1 MKQLSTLLL
10 ALCLLVSPRLTAQVQ
25 DTTIAIPN
33 GNFEQWSNGS
43 GYSVTLIILPL
54 SVYGSYTYPTG
65 WNYLAYP
72 VNETF
77 SYSGMNFNVNTDI
90 PLLKVSNE
98 TSSVYEG
105 SHALKM
111 QSFMLSDILSST
123 IYSIAESSLDPM
135 LTTTVFP
142 TILSTGE
149 VNLDTFLPLM
159 FELADD
165 FDDISAL
172 MSVLDTL
179 NLNNLIEG
187 GIALDSLVPTRLTG
201 QYKYTSADSG
211 DNGGILLVGTKY
223 NPETHQSR
231 VVGAGFTVDLT
242 DTTEYTPFEVVYTSL
257 SDILPTSTHATP
269 DSLIIF
275 LFSSANTSPQ
285 QGSALYL
292 DNLQLWGHERID
304 TCSDVFELHLIHA
317 DTTSA
322 TLGWGFEGDPYHFE
336 AEYGVQGFAQGSGTV
351 VGVTESFLH
360 LSDLQPDTYYDIY
373 VRCVCD
379 DDIAGNWAMT
389 TFHTDTLPHH
399 TGVQTLTADKMQVY
413 PNPAHGQCMV
423 RFEQEIPAVVRL
435 YSVDGTLLKEII
447 PTKETLELT
456 LPSQGVFILSCETK
470 EGTVMRKIVNQ

>member
-10 ALCLLVSPRLTAQVQ
+10 VLCLFVSPRLTAQVQ
-25 DTTIAIPN
+25 DTTIAVPN
-33 GNFEQWSNGS
+33 GNFEQWSNGN
-43 GYSVTLIILPL
+43 GYSVTVLIFPL
-54 SVYGSYTYPTG
+54 QVYGSYTYPTG

-111 QSFMLSDILSST
+111 QSFMLSDILGST
-123 IYSIAESSLDPM
+123 IYGLAQSSLDPM

-142 TILSTGE
+142 SILSTGE

-172 MSVLDTL
+172 MAVLDTL
-179 NLNNLIEG
+179 NMNNLIDG
-187 GIALDSLVPTRLTG
+187 GIALDSLVPSRLTG

-223 NPETHQSR
+223 NPETHQRR

-242 DTTEYTPFEVVYTSL
+242 DTNEYTPFEVVYTSL
-257 SDILPTSTHATP
+257 ADIVPSASYIVP

-275 LFSSANTSPQ
+275 LFSSANASPQ

-292 DNLQLWGHERID
+292 DNLQLWGHEPD
-304 TCSDVFELHLIHA
+304 TCSAAFNLHLIDV
-317 DTTSA
+317 DTTHA
-322 TLGWGFEGDPYHFE
+322 TLGWGFEGDPYYFE
-336 AEYGVQGFAQGSGTV
+336 AEYGVQGFAQGSGTLV
-351 VGVTESFLH
+351 ETSESFLH
-360 LSDLQPDTYYDIY
+360 LSNLQPDTYYDIY
-373 VRCVCD
+373 VHCVCAHELPGD
-379 DDIAGNWAMT
+379 WAMT
-389 TFHTDTLPHH
+389 TFHTDTLPTH
-399 TGVQTLTADKMQVY
+399 TGVQSLTTDNLQVY
-413 PNPAHGQCMV
+413 PNPAHGQCVM

-435 YSVDGTLLKEII
+435 YSVDGTLLKEIV
-447 PTKETLELT
+447 PNKETLELM